1 MKKGFYFIGINDYDQ
16 DGEQM
21 FIPSLEEGSYENYGK
36 LFIHRKKD
44 YSHSPQEWKVTHVA
58 TGAAIVCRV
67 NLASARLLAKKLQG
81 FKLWE
86 IKTYDAIKA
95 AIAES
100 QNNPEAPYYQ
110 ELKEIQEVRNLRA

>member
-16 DGEQM
+16 NDEQM

-44 YSHSPQEWKVTHVA
+44 YSNNPQEWRVTHIP
-58 TGAAIVCRV
+58 TGAAIVCRL
-67 NLASARLLAKKLQG
+67 NLASARLLAKRLQG

-86 IKTYDAIKA
+86 IKDYEEIKQ
-95 AIAES
+95 AIAEGQS
-100 QNNPEAPYYQ
+100 NPESPYHE
-110 ELKEIQEVRNLRA
+110 ELKRIRIIRELRD

>member
-1 MKKGFYFIGINDYDQ
+1 MKKGFYFIGVNDYDQ
-16 DGEQM
+16 NGEQM
-21 FIPSLEEGSYENYGK
+21 FIPSLQEGSYEYYGK

-44 YSHSPQEWKVTHVA
+44 YSNNPQEWRVAHVP

-67 NLASARLLAKKLQG
+67 NLASARLLAKRLQG

-86 IKTYDAIKA
+86 IKTYEEIKE

-100 QNNPEAPYYQ
+100 QNNPEAPYHE
-110 ELKEIQEVRNLRA
+110 ELKRIQIIRGLRA